1 MKLRLSS
8 RLAFAGNI
16 TECQTSVNDFFRT
29 VTACVHCKITTTVAI
44 LRLSEPIP
52 CVLVTIVSF
61 FQAKGVNGPSLI
73 GHKSTGIVSAIL
85 RKPDRLLR
93 KPDRLRFG
101 LGSAR
106 DGLTLRNY

>member
-16 TECQTSVNDFFRT
+16 TECQPSVNDFFFIT
-29 VTACVHCKITTTVAI
+29 VTACIHCKITTTTVAI

-52 CVLVTIVSF
+52 CVLVTIVF

-85 RKPDRLLR
+85 N
-93 KPDRLRFG
+93 KPDRLRPPDED
-101 LGSAR
+101 L
-106 DGLTLRNY
+106 DLVQQQTV